1 MAQWE
6 DKWGIPHDYDP
17 SVKSRADS
25 EFTYRGHKIGSRF
38 AEVPMWPVVT
48 GLAVAFIWAVNVLS
62 PGALSFITGYSFIDS
77 VMLGVIISALYILS
91 VLRTREHDT
100 MAEEIMEKLAHESG
114 RETGAGTEEEYPAW
128 QNNTMKNGN

>member
-6 DKWGIPHDYDP
+6 DRWGIPHDYDP
-17 SVKSRADS
+17 STNRRAEYDFS
-25 EFTYRGHKIGSRF
+25 YRGHKLGSRF

-91 VLRTREHDT
+91 VLRIRERDS
-100 MAEEIMEKLAHESG
+100 MAEEIMENCA
-114 RETGAGTEEEYPAW
+114 REKEEAGTGSQTGS
-128 QNNTMKNGN
+128 QN